1 MLRAYTDL
9 CIFRPLQKLWV
20 PFFRH
25 RRREPAIPP
34 CAGKAPLSPSV
45 RTGDFP
51 RRGKQGPL
59 RASAPTGRS
68 PPGEGVAGRRGRR
81 PLRQDGT
88 GVFPLL
94 VNRRA
99 DTPVDSSPR
108 GGEPSGPIGKPG
120 ESRKAVS
127 WFFYNRVPP
136 SHRRPLQSASLTAP
150 PVGESRATAPLGKEA
165 IAKLASGRFVNR
177 PYGEAGRGHLI
188 RPSVR
193 TEAPSPPGEG
203 IFTGCRQ
210 LVRFT

>member
-59 RASAPTGRS
+59 RASAPTGRR
-68 PPGEGVAGRRGRR
+68 GEDTSSAPVCALGHLPLQVKALRDVEDAVPYGRTGRAC
-81 PLRQDGT
+81 
-88 GVFPLL
+88 FP
-94 VNRRA
+94 
-99 DTPVDSSPR
+99 
-108 GGEPSGPIGKPG
+108 
-120 ESRKAVS
+120 
-127 WFFYNRVPP
+127 FYNRVPP